1 MPLTLHNI
9 SKTIDNRAVL
19 RGLSI
24 SAEEGEIF
32 GIFGPSSAGKS
43 ALINLI
49 AGKLTPDSGTI
60 SYKGSDVT
68 TQSCEDRAFHFPA
81 ISNESIWR
89 ALFRTN
95 RSSELADGEGQV
107 IAFKNALENT
117 SGVLLLDNSF
127 CEMDKLMREA
137 AFREMRR
144 AAASRKLTIIFA
156 TNDFEDVMLACDRVG
171 VIVEGQLRQVGV
183 PQEIY
188 ESPSDSLVA
197 KVVGRNNFF
206 LARRLTSSKAELPEY
221 QTLVG
226 DHRLFTRKAERGGG
240 LAPLNQNVTLSIRPE
255 HVSISFGAS
264 FPEDNIIRATVKRI
278 QFLGPT
284 TLVEFNADGLTL
296 EASVLRVVG
305 LAVGDECM
313 LSLPP
318 DRIQIFKD

>member
-1 MPLTLHNI
+1 MPLSLHNI

-19 RGLSI
+19 RDITI

-43 ALINLI
+43 ALINLV
-49 AGKLTPDSGTI
+49 AGKLSPDSGTI
-60 SYKGSDVT
+60 SYNGSDVT
-68 TQSCEDRAFHFPA
+68 IQSCEDRGFHLPA
-81 ISNESIWR
+81 LNNESIWR

-95 RSSELADGEGQV
+95 RSSELPDGEGQV
-107 IAFKNALENT
+107 VAFKTALESA

-127 CEMDKLMREA
+127 CDMDKLMREA
-137 AFREMRR
+137 AFKELRR
-144 AAASRKLTIIFA
+144 AASERKLTTVFA
-156 TNDFEDVMLACDRVG
+156 TNDYEDVLLACDRVA

-183 PQEIY
+183 PQEVY
-188 ESPSDSLVA
+188 ESPADSLVA

-226 DHRLFTRKAERGGG
+226 EHRLFTRKIEPSG
-240 LAPLNQNVTLSIRPE
+240 LAPLNQNVTLAIRPE
-255 HVSISFGAS
+255 HISISFGAS
-264 FPEDNIIRATVKRI
+264 FPEDNIVRATVTRI
-278 QFLGPT
+278 QFLGST
-284 TLVEFNADGLTL
+284 TLVEFNADGLTI

-305 LAVGDECM
+305 LAAGDECM